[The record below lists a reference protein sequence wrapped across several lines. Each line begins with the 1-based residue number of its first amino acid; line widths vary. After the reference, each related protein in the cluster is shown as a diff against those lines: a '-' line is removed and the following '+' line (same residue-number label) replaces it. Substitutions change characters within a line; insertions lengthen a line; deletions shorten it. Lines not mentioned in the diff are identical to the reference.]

1 MEIANHIRDL
11 LYHHD
16 CVIVPGFGGF
26 VTNECHARIDRATGS
41 FYPPSREVGFNG
53 RLDHN
58 DGLLISYLSSRMS
71 MNYVDVRK
79 LVEAYVKEVNEK
91 LVSGRT
97 VQLEG
102 IGRFTVDRNHN
113 LRFEPDP
120 AANFLTGSYG
130 LSFFRYPAIGRQ
142 ASGLHKEGDE
152 GNTSFLHSSAGKIL
166 RYAAI
171 TIPLVVALSWGA
183 MNTGIIREFN
193 FDLSSL
199 NPFTAVIDS
208 GLRYSVNDEAAVA
221 VEKPGS
227 GLRYSEQ
234 DEAAAAVEETGSIQL
249 DAGAETLV
257 IPDQPPA
264 GSFETPGQIAEVAA
278 DEPQPEIHS
287 EARQGRLHFLVAGSF
302 MKRQNAVTLSAQL
315 AAEGF
320 NSEIIESENGMFRV
334 SLFSTRNRR
343 ESLQML
349 RQVRAETNNPEI
361 WLLSI

>member
-1 MEIANHIRDL
+1 M
-11 LYHHD
+11 YHHD

-53 RLDHN
+53 RLYHN

-79 LVEAYVKEVNEK
+79 LVDSFVKEVNEK

-97 VQLEG
+97 VQFEG
-102 IGRFTVDRNHN
+102 IGRLTVDRNHN

-142 ASGLHKEGDE
+142 GSSLQKDGDE
-152 GNTSFLHSSAGKIL
+152 GKTSFSRSSAGKIL

-171 TIPLVVALSWGA
+171 TIPLVAALSWGA

-208 GLRYSVNDEAAVA
+208 GLRYSFKDEVA
-221 VEKPGS
+221 VVVEEPGS
-227 GLRYSEQ
+227 GLKYSLQEE
-234 DEAAAAVEETGSIQL
+234 DAADVDQPGSIQP
-249 DAGAETLV
+249 DAAAETLV

-264 GSFETPGQIAEVAA
+264 GSFEIPGQIAEVAS
-278 DEPQPEIHS
+278 DDLQPEIHS
-287 EARQGRLHFLVAGSF
+287 EARQGRLHFIVAGSF
-302 MKRQNAVTLSAQL
+302 IKRQNAVTLSAQL
-315 AAEGF
+315 ATEGF
-320 NSEIIESENGMFRV
+320 STEIIESENGMFRV
-334 SLFSTRNRR
+334 SLFSSGNRR

>member
-11 LYHHD
+11 LYHND

-26 VTNECHARIDRATGS
+26 VTNECNARIDRATGS

-71 MNYVDVRK
+71 MNYVDIRK
-79 LVEAYVKEVNEK
+79 LVEAFVKDVNDK

-97 VQLEG
+97 VQFDG
-102 IGRFTVDRNHN
+102 IGRFSVDRNHN

-130 LSFFRYPAIGRQ
+130 LSFYRYPAIGRQ
-142 ASGLHKEGDE
+142 ASGLLKESDE
-152 GNTSFLHSSAGKIL
+152 GKKVLQRIGAGKIL

-171 TIPLVVALSWGA
+171 TIPLVAALSWGA

-208 GLRYSVNDEAAVA
+208 GLRYTVNDKAAPA
-221 VEKPGS
+221 LEKPDAVQ
-227 GLRYSEQ
+227 RYSVH
-234 DEAAAAVEETGSIQL
+234 DEVNPAVEEPGSLQP
-249 DAGAETLV
+249 DRAAETGLIADRPEAGIAESQV
-257 IPDQPPA
+257 QIAEGAASDPRPETNIEVRRERMHFLIA
-264 GSFETPGQIAEVAA
+264 GSFK
-278 DEPQPEIHS
+278 
-287 EARQGRLHFLVAGSF
+287 
-302 MKRQNAVTLSAQL
+302 KRQNAVVLTSQL
-315 AAEGF
+315 ATEGY
-320 NSEIIESENGMFRV
+320 NAEIIESENGMFRV
-334 SLFSTRNRR
+334 SLFSTGNRR

-349 RQVRAETNNPEI
+349 RQVRAEKNSPEI